1 MDSCIQIYA
10 LTIPARFRLAH
21 IPPHHSC
28 YASPPVDIPSRPR
41 SVPSSGTRQSP
52 QTPTTSAFAD
62 CMAVITLALSLLT
75 SSRDAAAQ
83 FELEKPPISYLKAT
97 PDDVVARLQKRIKEG
112 DERLEFDDRF
122 GYLPSLLEKLKVPR
136 SSQVL
141 VFSKTSLQVK
151 HISPRTPRA
160 IYFSDDAYVG
170 WVQGGHI
177 ELSAVDPQLG
187 ANFYL
192 LEQRPFERP
201 RFQRHTY
208 ECLQCHGSMLTR
220 DVPGHMVRSVH
231 TAPDGHQV
239 ASGRSYLTDHGSP
252 FQERWGGW
260 YVTGEHGDQRHLGNL
275 LIRRSDDPQ
284 QLNLDAG
291 ANAADLSRWL
301 EPASALTGHSD
312 IVALMVLE
320 HQANL
325 HNRITRASFVTRG
338 LLYEEQQASRESG
351 RADNSATDVLSQETE
366 FRLRETA
373 ETVVEHLLFAG
384 EVKLTA
390 PVVGRSG
397 FTDEFTARGP
407 RDRQGRSLRDFDLQT
422 RMFKYPCSYLIYSR
436 AFQELPK
443 PIKNLVYRRLWEVL
457 TTAPAA
463 VAASDTTP
471 QDDSQTKYAHLSTA
485 DRRAILDI
493 LRDTKTDL
501 PEYWK

>member
-1 MDSCIQIYA
+1 
-10 LTIPARFRLAH
+10 
-21 IPPHHSC
+21 
-28 YASPPVDIPSRPR
+28 VDKLCRPC
-41 SVPSSGTRQSP
+41 SVPSAWLHGQYQRLRLCHAP
-52 QTPTTSAFAD
+52 FRGSATAALFLLLSVFAVT
-62 CMAVITLALSLLT
+62 A
-75 SSRDAAAQ
+75 RAQ
-83 FELEKPPISYLKAT
+83 FELEKPPINYLKAT
-97 PDDVVARLQKRIKEG
+97 PEDVVSRLQKRLKDGSEQ
-112 DERLEFDDRF
+112 LEFDERF
-122 GYLPSLLEKLKVPR
+122 GYLPSLLEKLEVPR

-275 LIRRSDDPQ
+275 LVRRSDDPQ
-284 QLNLDAG
+284 RLNLDAG
-291 ANAADLSRWL
+291 ANAEDLSRWL
-301 EPASALTGHSD
+301 EPSSALTGHSD

-325 HNRITRASFVTRG
+325 HNRITRANFVTRG
-338 LLYEEQQASRESG
+338 LLYEEQQANREAG
-351 RADNSATDVLSQETE
+351 RPETSADDPMSKETE

-373 ETVVEHLLFAG
+373 ESVVEHLLFTG
-384 EVKLTA
+384 ELKLTA

-397 FTDEFTARGP
+397 FTAEFSARGP
-407 RDRQGRSLRDFDLQT
+407 RDRQGRSLRDFDLRT
-422 RMFKYPCSYLIYSR
+422 RMFKHPCSYLVYSR
-436 AFQELPK
+436 AFQELPRPMK
-443 PIKNLVYRRLWEVL
+443 DLIYRRLWEVL
-457 TTAPAA
+457 TASPAA
-463 VAASDTTP
+463 AASLANGDASNGEKVE
-471 QDDSQTKYAHLSTA
+471 DSPTLNPSAAKYAHLSTA
-485 DRRAILDI
+485 DRRAIREI